1 MLRSNSYI
9 TVASWMR
16 SDLDLKGSEL
26 LCFALIHGFCQDG
39 ESLFNGNLQYVSDWL
54 GLDKR
59 RAREVLKRLVDKNI
73 IEKIERFENGVRLC
87 SYRTNDE
94 YISTI
99 LNGGVETTPGG
110 GQNVPG
116 GCQNVPGGG
125 DETSLGGGDETS
137 SPINKHKNYG
147 IYNINNIITPHNPPL
162 SEIEQEFEDFW
173 KAYTPVKT
181 DGRVVD
187 KGSKK
192 MSLAKY
198 KLARKHAT
206 KQEIMEGLQK
216 YIQHC
221 IQNRILT
228 CGVPVFLNQERW
240 KNEYGMSVL
249 TKPNMTAKQQERND
263 KWEHFYKFVNE
274 FTSEGGK

>member
-1 MLRSNSYI
+1 MLRPNSYI

-99 LNGGVETTPGG
+99 LNGGVETTPGWG
-110 GQNVPG
+110 R
-116 GCQNVPGGG
+116 NVPGGG

-137 SPINKHKNYG
+137 SPINKHKNYNLYNN
-147 IYNINNIITPHNPPL
+147 IYNISPNPPL

-192 MSLAKY
+192 MALAKY
-198 KLARKHAT
+198 KIARRHAT
-206 KQEIMEGLQK
+206 KQEIMEGLQR

-240 KNEYGMSVL
+240 KNEYGPTTISL
-249 TKPNMTAKQQERND
+249 TPKQQAQQKNLIALQN
-263 KWEHFYKFVNE
+263 FLN
-274 FTSEGGK
+274 SEE

>member
-1 MLRSNSYI
+1 
-9 TVASWMR
+9 
-16 SDLDLKGSEL
+16 
-26 LCFALIHGFCQDG
+26 
-39 ESLFNGNLQYVSDWL
+39 VS
-54 GLDKR
+54 KQHQ
-59 RAREVLKRLVDKNI
+59 
-73 IEKIERFENGVRLC
+73 
-87 SYRTNDE
+87 
-94 YISTI
+94 
-99 LNGGVETTPGG
+99 GGVETTPGG
-110 GQNVPG
+110 GV
-116 GCQNVPGGG
+116 
-125 DETSLGGGDETS
+125 ETTP
-137 SPINKHKNYG
+137 PINKHKNYG

>member
-1 MLRSNSYI
+1 MLRQNSYI
-9 TVASWMR
+9 TVASWIR
-16 SDLDLKGSEL
+16 SALDLKGSEL

-39 ESLFNGNLQYVSDWL
+39 ESLFNGNLAYISEWL
-54 GLDKR
+54 GVNKKNTI
-59 RAREVLKRLVDKNI
+59 EVIKRLIEKNL

-99 LNGGVETTPGG
+99 LNGGVETTPGVVSKQHQG
-110 GQNVPG
+110 GVETT
-116 GCQNVPGGG
+116 PGGG
-125 DETSLGGGDETS
+125 VETTP
-137 SPINKHKNYG
+137 PINKHKNYD